1 MSVARVA
8 VGTVELHL
16 PDVGSLKGKR
26 HVLKGL
32 KDKLRR
38 RFEVSVAEVDDQDTW
53 QRATLAVAYVSGS
66 SRHANEVISKALNFI
81 EDNVDGYIRNI
92 ETEIGKGRGTILCLV
107 HVHPAGDVLGTVLGL
122 GPALSAAGASVTFA
136 GPHPVSEV
144 LAFLPG
150 SDRWQVW
157 KTAPG
162 SFDIIVMTDC
172 PNPDRSEG
180 LLEGARGPRSRVLN
194 IDHHPDNRRYGSID
208 WIDPSAA
215 ATGEMIFDLLV
226 ALGLPLTPA
235 IALNL
240 FTAVHTD
247 TGSFRYCNTTPRTF
261 RIAAE
266 LAAAG
271 ADPALVSDR
280 LHQQRGRDSLVQ
292 LGTVLRRVEVSDDG
306 QVAWL
311 SVPRDLVPHELVES
325 EDLVS
330 YPRSI
335 GGVKVAVLLR
345 EEAPGTVKASLRAK
359 GEVAVNKIAHRFGG
373 GGHENAAGCT
383 LSGTL
388 EEAAASLLQAVREAL
403 ASGRS

>member
-1 MSVARVA
+1 MSRVVAPP
-8 VGTVELHL
+8 GELL
-16 PDVGSLKGKR
+16 EA
-26 HVLKGL
+26 
-32 KDKLRR
+32 LRKP
-38 RFEVSVAEVDDQDTW
+38 S
-53 QRATLAVAYVSGS
+53 
-66 SRHANEVISKALNFI
+66 
-81 EDNVDGYIRNI
+81 
-92 ETEIGKGRGTILCLV
+92 GTILCLG
-107 HVHPAGDVLGTVLGL
+107 HVHPDGDVLGTLLGL
-122 GPALSAAGASVTFA
+122 GLALSAAGASVTFA
-136 GPHPVSEV
+136 GPHPVPEV

-247 TGSFRYCNTTPRTF
+247 TGSFRYSNTTPRTF

-280 LHQQRGRDSLVQ
+280 LYQQRGRDSLVQ

-311 SVPRDLVPHELVES
+311 SVPRDLVPRELIES

>member
-1 MSVARVA
+1 VTPP
-8 VGTVELHL
+8 GELL
-16 PDVGSLKGKR
+16 EA
-26 HVLKGL
+26 
-32 KDKLRR
+32 LRKP
-38 RFEVSVAEVDDQDTW
+38 S
-53 QRATLAVAYVSGS
+53 
-66 SRHANEVISKALNFI
+66 
-81 EDNVDGYIRNI
+81 
-92 ETEIGKGRGTILCLV
+92 GTILCLG
-107 HVHPAGDVLGTVLGL
+107 HVHPDGDVLGTLLGL
-122 GPALSAAGASVTFA
+122 GLALSAAGASVTFA
-136 GPHPVSEV
+136 GPHPIPEV

-180 LLEGARGPRSRVLN
+180 LLEGARGPRSRVFN

-215 ATGEMIFDLLV
+215 ATGEMIFDLVV
-226 ALGLPLTPA
+226 ALGLTLTPA

-247 TGSFRYCNTTPRTF
+247 TGSFRYSNTTPRTF

-266 LAAAG
+266 LTAAG

-280 LHQQRGRDSLVQ
+280 LYQQRGRDSLVQ
-292 LGTVLRRVEVSDDG
+292 LGTVLRRVQVSDDG

-311 SVPRDLVPHELVES
+311 SVPRDLVPRELIES

-345 EEAPGTVKASLRAK
+345 EEAPGTVKVSLRAK
-359 GEVAVNKIAHRFGG
+359 GEVSVNTIAHRFGG

-388 EEAAASLLQAVREAL
+388 EEAAATLLQAVREAL
-403 ASGRS
+403 GSARS

>member
-1 MSVARVA
+1 MSGA
-8 VGTVELHL
+8 VTPPGELL
-16 PDVGSLKGKR
+16 EA
-26 HVLKGL
+26 
-32 KDKLRR
+32 LRKP
-38 RFEVSVAEVDDQDTW
+38 S
-53 QRATLAVAYVSGS
+53 
-66 SRHANEVISKALNFI
+66 
-81 EDNVDGYIRNI
+81 
-92 ETEIGKGRGTILCLV
+92 GTILCLG
-107 HVHPAGDVLGTVLGL
+107 HVHPDGDVLGTLLGL
-122 GPALSAAGASVTFA
+122 GLALSAAGASVTFA
-136 GPHPVSEV
+136 GPHPVPDV

-150 SDRWQVW
+150 TDRWQVW
-157 KTAPG
+157 KTAPAP
-162 SFDIIVMTDC
+162 FDIIVMTDC

-180 LLEGARGPRSRVLN
+180 LLEGARGPQSRVLN

-215 ATGEMIFDLLV
+215 ATGEMVFDLLV

-247 TGSFRYCNTTPRTF
+247 TGSFRYSNTTPRTF

-280 LHQQRGRDSLVQ
+280 LYQQRGRDSLVQ

-311 SVPRDLVPHELVES
+311 SVPRDLVPRELIES

-335 GGVKVAVLLR
+335 AGVKVAVLLR

-388 EEAAASLLQAVREAL
+388 EEAAATLLQAVREAL
-403 ASGRS
+403 GPARS

>member
-1 MSVARVA
+1 MSRA
-8 VGTVELHL
+8 VSPPGELL
-16 PDVGSLKGKR
+16 EA
-26 HVLKGL
+26 
-32 KDKLRR
+32 LRQP
-38 RFEVSVAEVDDQDTW
+38 S
-53 QRATLAVAYVSGS
+53 
-66 SRHANEVISKALNFI
+66 
-81 EDNVDGYIRNI
+81 
-92 ETEIGKGRGTILCLV
+92 GTILCLG
-107 HVHPAGDVLGTVLGL
+107 HVHPDGDVLGTLLGL
-122 GPALSAAGASVTFA
+122 GLALSAAGASVTFA
-136 GPHPVSEV
+136 GPHPVPDV

-157 KTAPG
+157 KAAPA

-180 LLEGARGPRSRVLN
+180 LLEGARGPQSRVFN

-215 ATGEMIFDLLV
+215 ATGEMVFDLLV

-247 TGSFRYCNTTPRTF
+247 TGSFRYSNTTPRTF

-280 LHQQRGRDSLVQ
+280 LYQQRGRDSLVQ

-311 SVPRDLVPHELVES
+311 SVPRDLVPRELIES

-345 EEAPGTVKASLRAK
+345 EEAPGTVKVSLRAK
-359 GEVAVNKIAHRFGG
+359 GEVAVNTIAHRFGG

-388 EEAAASLLQAVREAL
+388 EEAAATLLQAVREAL
-403 ASGRS
+403 GSARS

>member
-1 MSVARVA
+1 VAPPGELLEALRKPG
-8 VGTVELHL
+8 GTV
-16 PDVGSLKGKR
+16 
-26 HVLKGL
+26 
-32 KDKLRR
+32 
-38 RFEVSVAEVDDQDTW
+38 
-53 QRATLAVAYVSGS
+53 
-66 SRHANEVISKALNFI
+66 
-81 EDNVDGYIRNI
+81 
-92 ETEIGKGRGTILCLV
+92 LCLG
-107 HVHPAGDVLGTVLGL
+107 HVHPDGDVLGTLLGL
-122 GPALSAAGASVTFA
+122 GLALSAAGASVTFA
-136 GPHPVSEV
+136 GPHPVPDV

-157 KTAPG
+157 KAAPVF
-162 SFDIIVMTDC
+162 FDIIVMTDC

-247 TGSFRYCNTTPRTF
+247 TGSFRYSNTTPRTF

-280 LHQQRGRDSLVQ
+280 LYQQRGRDSLVQ

-311 SVPRDLVPHELVES
+311 SVPRDLVPRELVES